1 VWGDYDRDGD
11 MDCYL
16 TRRNNFD
23 ILYRNDGGVFTDV
36 TLAAG
41 VGGGETDYS
50 QSAAWCDIDG
60 DGWLD
65 IYNAN
70 RTGANRL
77 HRNLGNGT
85 FAEVGAAWGVDD
97 TGAATGV
104 SVADYDN
111 DGDSDIYV
119 VNMAGDANIL
129 YRNDG
134 GVFTDVSGPAGV
146 GDTGNGRGSTWGDV
160 DGDGDMDLFVAN
172 DGADVLYRNDGGVF
186 TDITARAGLDGTS
199 SGYSCSFFDYDN
211 DSDQDLIVTTGAAL
225 LLYLNDGAGIFSE
238 VGGMIGLAGGL
249 GVGVACGDYDD
260 DGDLDVFVT
269 RSNYTDDL
277 LFRNTGNANSWVNV
291 NLRGFLSDRNGI
303 GARIEAWIGTQVLL
317 RDVQTGTGLYSQNS
331 ITTEIGVG
339 REAVIDSIIVE
350 WPSGR
355 RTKLVDVASE
365 QSIRISERGKY
376 KIPLPWE

>member
-1 VWGDYDRDGD
+1 
-11 MDCYL
+11 
-16 TRRNNFD
+16 
-23 ILYRNDGGVFTDV
+23 
-36 TLAAG
+36 
-41 VGGGETDYS
+41 
-50 QSAAWCDIDG
+50 
-60 DGWLD
+60 
-65 IYNAN
+65 
-70 RTGANRL
+70 
-77 HRNLGNGT
+77 
-85 FAEVGAAWGVDD
+85 
-97 TGAATGV
+97 
-104 SVADYDN
+104 
-111 DGDSDIYV
+111 
-119 VNMAGDANIL
+119 
-129 YRNDG
+129 
-134 GVFTDVSGPAGV
+134 
-146 GDTGNGRGSTWGDV
+146 
-160 DGDGDMDLFVAN
+160 
-172 DGADVLYRNDGGVF
+172 VLYRNDGGVF